1 VVGRGGDGEAVRR
14 IMKPRTKFLIGAF
27 LIVASV
33 GYLMVSGVKDA
44 GVYFLTPAEL
54 ATRIAADT
62 SLHNVGVRMGARVVS
77 GTIRRD
83 VATQTVYF
91 DVSDGSHTYP
101 VVYRGLPPETFDGDV
116 DVVVEGR
123 LDREGVFHATSL
135 LAKCGS
141 RYEAQPT
148 A

>member
-1 VVGRGGDGEAVRR
+1 MQPRHKFVAGAV
-14 IMKPRTKFLIGAF
+14 LIA
-27 LIVASV
+27 ASV
-33 GYLMVSGVKDA
+33 GYLMVSGVRDT
-44 GVYFLTPAEL
+44 GVYFVTPVEL
-54 ATRIAADT
+54 AQRASSDT
-62 SLHNVGVRMGARVVS
+62 SIHNVGIRMGARVVA

-91 DVSDGSHTYP
+91 DVSDGSHTYH
-101 VVYRGLPPETFDGDV
+101 VVYRGLPPDTFDGDV

-123 LDREGVFHATSL
+123 LGKDGVFHATSL

>member
-1 VVGRGGDGEAVRR
+1 MQPRHKFVAGAV
-14 IMKPRTKFLIGAF
+14 LIT
-27 LIVASV
+27 ASV
-33 GYLMVSGVKDA
+33 GYLMVSGVRDT
-44 GVYFLTPAEL
+44 GVYFVTPAEL
-54 ATRIAADT
+54 ALRVSSDT
-62 SLHNVGVRMGARVVS
+62 SIHNVGIRMGARVVT

-91 DVSDGSHTYP
+91 DVSDGSQTYP
-101 VVYRGLPPETFDGDV
+101 VVYRGLPPDTFDGDV

-123 LDREGVFHATSL
+123 LAKDGVFHATSL

>member
-1 VVGRGGDGEAVRR
+1 MQPRNKFIVGAA
-14 IMKPRTKFLIGAF
+14 LIG
-27 LIVASV
+27 VSV
-33 GYLMVSGVKDA
+33 GYLMISGVKDT
-44 GVYFLTPAEL
+44 GVYFVTPVEL
-54 ATRIAADT
+54 AQRVAAD
-62 SLHNVGVRMGARVVS
+62 SSVHNVGIRMGARVVP

-83 VATQTVYF
+83 VATQMVYF
-91 DVSDGSHTYP
+91 DVSDGTQTYS
-101 VVYRGLPPETFDGDV
+101 VVYHGLPPDTFDGDV

-123 LDREGVFHATSL
+123 LATDGVFHATSL

>member
-1 VVGRGGDGEAVRR
+1 MQPKHKFVAGAV
-14 IMKPRTKFLIGAF
+14 LIAT
-27 LIVASV
+27 SV
-33 GYLMVSGVKDA
+33 GYLMISGVRDT

-54 ATRIAADT
+54 AQRVASDT
-62 SLHNVGVRMGARVVS
+62 SIHSKGIRMGARVVVGS
-77 GTIRRD
+77 IRRD
-83 VATQTVYF
+83 VASQTVYF
-91 DVSDGSHTYP
+91 DVSDGDQTYP
-101 VVYRGLPPETFDGDV
+101 VVYRGLPPDTFDGDV

-123 LDREGVFHATSL
+123 LTKDGVFHATSL

>member
-1 VVGRGGDGEAVRR
+1 
-14 IMKPRTKFLIGAF
+14 MQPKHKFLAGAA
-27 LIVASV
+27 LITASV
-33 GYLMVSGVKDA
+33 GYLMVSGVRDT
-44 GVYFLTPAEL
+44 GVYFLTPVEL
-54 ATRIAADT
+54 AQRVATDT
-62 SLHNVGVRMGARVVS
+62 TIHSVGVRMGARVVS
-77 GTIRRD
+77 GSIRRD

-91 DVSDGSHTYP
+91 DVSDGAQTYP
-101 VVYRGLPPETFDGDV
+101 VVYRGLPPDTFDGDV

-123 LDREGVFHATSL
+123 LSKDGVFHATSL

>member
-1 VVGRGGDGEAVRR
+1 MQARNKFILGAV
-14 IMKPRTKFLIGAF
+14 LIA
-27 LIVASV
+27 ASV
-33 GYLMVSGVKDA
+33 GYLMISGVKDT
-44 GVYFLTPAEL
+44 GVYFLTPVEL
-54 ATRIAADT
+54 AQRVAADT
-62 SLHNVGVRMGARVVS
+62 TVHSVGVRMGARVVP

-91 DVSDGSHTYP
+91 DVSDGAQTYP
-101 VVYRGLPPETFDGDV
+101 VVYRGLPPDTFDGDV

-123 LDREGVFHATSL
+123 LARDGVFHATSL

>member
-1 VVGRGGDGEAVRR
+1 MQPRHKFIAGAV
-14 IMKPRTKFLIGAF
+14 LITAC
-27 LIVASV
+27 V
-33 GYLMVSGVKDA
+33 GYLMVSGVRDT
-44 GVYFLTPAEL
+44 GVYFVTPEEL
-54 ATRIAADT
+54 AERVASDT
-62 SLHNVGVRMGARVVS
+62 SIHNVGIRMGARVVA

-91 DVSDGSHTYP
+91 DVSDGSQTYP
-101 VVYRGLPPETFDGDV
+101 VVYRGLPPDTFDGDV

-123 LDREGVFHATSL
+123 LSRDGEFHATSL

>member
-1 VVGRGGDGEAVRR
+1 
-14 IMKPRTKFLIGAF
+14 MQPKHKFLAGAA
-27 LIVASV
+27 LIAAAV
-33 GYLMVSGVKDA
+33 GYLMVSGVRDT
-44 GVYFLTPAEL
+44 GVYFLTPVEL
-54 ATRIAADT
+54 AQRVASDT
-62 SLHNVGVRMGARVVS
+62 TIHSVGIRMGARVVAGS
-77 GTIRRD
+77 IRRD

-91 DVSDGSHTYP
+91 DVSDGTQSYP
-101 VVYRGLPPETFDGDV
+101 VVYRGLPPDTFDGDV

-123 LDREGVFHATSL
+123 LSRDGVFHATSL

>member
-1 VVGRGGDGEAVRR
+1 
-14 IMKPRTKFLIGAF
+14 MKPRSKFILGAGLIA
-27 LIVASV
+27 ACV
-33 GYLMVSGVKDA
+33 GYLLVSGVKDT
-44 GVYFLTPAEL
+44 GVYFVTPVEL
-54 ATRIAADT
+54 AQRAAAD
-62 SLHNVGVRMGARVVS
+62 SSIHEIGIRMGARVVA

-83 VATQTVYF
+83 VATQMVYF
-91 DVSDGSHTYP
+91 DVSDGIQTYQ
-101 VVYRGLPPETFDGDV
+101 VAYHGLPPDTFDGDV

-123 LDREGVFHATSL
+123 LGTDGVFRASSL

>member
-1 VVGRGGDGEAVRR
+1 MQPRHKFIAGAV
-14 IMKPRTKFLIGAF
+14 LITAC
-27 LIVASV
+27 V
-33 GYLMVSGVKDA
+33 GYLMVSGVRDT
-44 GVYFLTPAEL
+44 GVYFVTPEEL
-54 ATRIAADT
+54 AERVASDT
-62 SLHNVGVRMGARVVS
+62 SIHNVGIRMGARVVA

-91 DVSDGSHTYP
+91 DVSDGSQTYP
-101 VVYRGLPPETFDGDV
+101 VVYRGLPPDTFDGDV

-123 LDREGVFHATSL
+123 LSRDGVFHATSL

>member
-1 VVGRGGDGEAVRR
+1 MQAKHKFVAGAV
-14 IMKPRTKFLIGAF
+14 LIT
-27 LIVASV
+27 ASV
-33 GYLMVSGVKDA
+33 GYLMVSGVRDT
-44 GVYFLTPAEL
+44 GVYFLTPVEL
-54 ATRIAADT
+54 AQRVESDT
-62 SLHNVGVRMGARVVS
+62 SIHNVGIRMGARVVLGS
-77 GTIRRD
+77 IRRD

-91 DVSDGSHTYP
+91 DISDGTQTYP
-101 VVYRGLPPETFDGDV
+101 VVYRGLPPDTFDGDV

-123 LDREGVFHATSL
+123 LSKDGVFHATSL